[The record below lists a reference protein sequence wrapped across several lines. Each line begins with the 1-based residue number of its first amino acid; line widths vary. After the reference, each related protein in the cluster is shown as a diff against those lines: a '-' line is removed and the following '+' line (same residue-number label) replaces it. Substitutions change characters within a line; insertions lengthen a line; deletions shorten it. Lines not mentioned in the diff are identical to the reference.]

1 MRPSGQLK
9 RQENTGVREAILLAA
24 IALAAAV
31 VVYLMIR
38 DRKKKPPALSAAK
51 PPQDPF
57 AEQGTQG
64 DPRTIKVGD
73 MLEIGVERVWVR
85 GTLRLSEGGW
95 EWAEHFVDEGGSGER
110 RWLSVEEDP
119 DVQMVLWTSRPD
131 LDVVPGPKQLTVEG
145 VTYRLVERG
154 TAAYRSEGTTG
165 LRASGGMDYADYEAP
180 GGKHLAFERFDHG
193 SWEASIGTDVAPGS
207 LTVYPGGN

>member
-1 MRPSGQLK
+1 MR
-9 RQENTGVREAILLAA
+9 EVILLTAL
-24 IALAAAV
+24 ALAAV
-31 VVYLMIR
+31 VIYLLVR
-38 DRKKKPPALSAAK
+38 ERRKRAAAPPPAPK

-57 AEQGTQG
+57 ADQGTQG

-73 MLEIGVERVWVR
+73 MLDFGVERVWVR

-95 EWAEHFVDEGGSGER
+95 EWAEHFVDEGGTGQR

-119 DVQMVLWTSRPD
+119 DVQLVLWTSRPD

-165 LRASGGMDYADYEAP
+165 LRASGGMDYADYEGP
-180 GGKHLAFERFDHG
+180 DGRHLAFERFDHG
-193 SWEASIGTDVAPGS
+193 SWEASLGTDVAPGS
-207 LTVYPGGN
+207 LTVYPGSN